1 MEVGYKTR
9 QRALILQ
16 FLSDNRERH
25 LSVDE
30 VFDYLRAQQS
40 PVGKSTVYRCLDRLV
55 SQGRARRYF
64 LGDGARACYQY
75 VDGQGACREHFH
87 LKCIGCGQLFHVSCE
102 RLDEIAA
109 HVLEHHGFQVDH
121 TKTVLY
127 GLCAGCAAKR
137 KETEGRQ

>member
-1 MEVGYKTR
+1 MEVEYKTR

-55 SQGRARRYF
+55 SQGRGGREVF
-64 LGDGARACYQY
+64 GGGARSIFSLSVFC
-75 VDGQGACREHFH
+75 
-87 LKCIGCGQLFHVSCE
+87 LFCPPVWVCTPPPPPTAPPPPPHRPPPPHPLPS
-102 RLDEIAA
+102 
-109 HVLEHHGFQVDH
+109 VLPSFQKVP
-121 TKTVLY
+121 K
-127 GLCAGCAAKR
+127 G
-137 KETEGRQ
+137 